1 MHFKRYSFTVFEKQN
16 EVRLDLMNH
25 SSIKAKPNE
34 NKDEY
39 NFLSQHLLMFHFIF
53 IYLHGKSE
61 TGELVPITLKSKKT
75 EHQSRCR

>member
-1 MHFKRYSFTVFEKQN
+1 
-16 EVRLDLMNH
+16 MNR
-25 SSIKAKPNE
+25 STIKAKPNE

-39 NFLSQHLLMFHFIF
+39 NFLSQHLRNFHFIF

-75 EHQSRCR
+75 EHQSWCR